1 MAGPARQLGLFG
13 DGGDAPAVLP
23 AEPSPEA
30 LDAGRRLPDGV
41 RLGTSSWSFP
51 GWEGLVYAGAVPRQA
66 LAREGLAAYARHPI
80 LRCVGLDRT
89 FYGPVSRGAHAAYAA
104 SVPPDFR
111 FLVKAPA
118 HCTFERDP
126 SAVLRE
132 PGSAAS
138 GAAPANPRYL
148 DPAFAAAAA
157 EPVAEGLG
165 ARLGAL
171 VLQFPP
177 QRSGGRGGA
186 ARFAE
191 RLHAFLR
198 RLPRLPEGAP
208 WAVEIRTAG
217 WLGSDYAAALR
228 EAGAVHCVTV
238 HPSMP
243 DVDAQVEAAVR
254 PDGPLVVR
262 WMLGHGRGYEEARRR
277 YHPFDRL
284 VDEDP
289 ATRDALARQLAR
301 AAREGRAALVSINN
315 KAEGSAPLSALRLGQ
330 RVAELVA

>member
-1 MAGPARQLGLFG
+1 VR
-13 DGGDAPAVLP
+13 P

-30 LDAGRRLPDGV
+30 REAGRRLPAGV

-51 GWEGLVYAGAVPRQA
+51 GWAGLVYAGAAPRQA

-89 FYGPVSRGAHAAYAA
+89 FYGPVPRDTHAAYAA
-104 SVPPDFR
+104 SVPEPFR

-126 SAVLRE
+126 SAVLR
-132 PGSAAS
+132 GS
-138 GAAPANPRYL
+138 GPAAPANPRFL

-165 ARLGAL
+165 AKLGAL

-177 QRSGGRGGA
+177 QRSGGREGA

-198 RLPRLPEGAP
+198 RLPRLPAGAP
-208 WAVEIRTAG
+208 WAVEIRSAG
-217 WLGSDYAAALR
+217 WLTADYAAALR
-228 EAGAVHCVTV
+228 DAGAVHCVTV

-262 WMLGHGRGYEEARRR
+262 WMLGHGRRYEEARRR

-284 VDEDP
+284 VDEDS
-289 ATRDALARQLAR
+289 ATREALARQLAR
-301 AAREGRAALVSINN
+301 AARLGRSALVSINN

-330 RVAELVA
+330 RVAELLS